1 MTTRRLGVNLPLC
14 VTLLAT
20 TLGAATVKFEVTKLD
35 TSVTGTSAQVV
46 GGGAASLQRYTYYL
60 SDIALLCDQELNIRF
75 DPARFG
81 SLSNGTGSPGFD
93 VLLFQ
98 PNQPAGAFGDFS
110 ALSTM
115 DQTAK
120 TSSFSVDFIYLGS
133 GVSGPQP
140 YFINQFNANGG
151 FTTLE
156 SGFTSPAR
164 PADVPEPGTMA
175 LCGAVLLVCGAWR
188 ASRR

>member
-1 MTTRRLGVNLPLC
+1 MTTRRLGARLPLC

-35 TSVTGTSAQVV
+35 TSVTGTAVQGV
-46 GGGAASLQRYTYYL
+46 GGESANLLRYTYYL
-60 SDIALLCDQELNIRF
+60 SDIALQCDQELNIRF
-75 DPARFG
+75 DPALFG

-110 ALSTM
+110 ALSMM
-115 DQTAK
+115 DQTSE
-120 TSSFSVDFIYLGS
+120 TSRFSVDFLYLGS

-140 YFINQFNANGG
+140 YFINQFDANGG
-151 FTTLE
+151 FRTLE
-156 SGFTSPAR
+156 SGFTSPAQTA
-164 PADVPEPGTMA
+164 PVPEPGTLA
-175 LCGAVLLVCGAWR
+175 LCGAVLLAFG
-188 ASRR
+188 ASRAVRR